1 MLNNLTNFFNLI
13 VGRRI
18 KTQLEPSDLIAV
30 GTKQSPALGD
40 YKPTAIKFKDLIVQL
55 ESLTNTWDM
64 PSTAFIATDGD
75 DLTGVVGDGNKPFST
90 LTAAANSG
98 AKVVYIL
105 PGTYS
110 TTHALVSGVTYY
122 CAPGVI
128 FNSGKLTALNL
139 SLVDTKW
146 LGHARFEGTFDI
158 NLRPQVA
165 TRFVFQAETV
175 RVTGFAGLFFRATDL
190 SDVYFDLGV
199 LEALPGN
206 TAAPNFTFRSN
217 ITGVINIKKVVGY
230 YKPLNLADIRSNLI
244 VNIDEII
251 VLDGG
256 FAGNAGGFKP
266 CLTIE
271 SIPTL
276 SGTQIEIVI
285 NVKRAISLVNASLTN
300 AVIDATLIGENVRVI
315 VNADYVDANLNPVIR
330 SQSNNLNASIVVN
343 VGYGK
348 TKNRAIY
355 SIGSSPLLVK
365 SSTFEQGVQSLVR
378 ASRLFLS
385 EVSFYNTQAINTLYA
400 DNAAGIVYMNNV
412 SSEGVPT
419 AFIFD
424 GIAGSSYGFNN
435 VISTQGVG
443 VTPTNL
449 YAAPGLITDTNFKVP
464 KF

>member
-1 MLNNLTNFFNLI
+1 MLNNLSNIFNLKK
-13 VGRRI
+13 GRKF
-18 KTQLEPSDLIAV
+18 KTTAENKDVLLL
-30 GTKQSPALGD
+30 GTKDSKYGGE
-40 YKPTAIKFKDLIVQL
+40 YKPTAILFEDLVAQL

-64 PSTAFIATDGD
+64 PATAFVATDGD
-75 DLTGVVGDGNKPFST
+75 DNTAIVGNGNKPFST

-98 AKVVYIL
+98 AQVVYVL

-128 FNSGKLTALNL
+128 FNSGTLTALNL

-175 RVTGFAGLFFRATDL
+175 RVTGAGELFFTATDL

-206 TAAPNFTFRSN
+206 TTAPNFSFRGN

-230 YKPLNLADIRSNLI
+230 YKPFNLRDIRSNLI
-244 VNIDEII
+244 VNIDELI

-256 FAGNAGGFKP
+256 FAGNASGFKS
-266 CLTIE
+266 CLSIE
-271 SIPTL
+271 SIPNA
-276 SGTQIEIVI
+276 GTQIEIVI
-285 NVKRAISLVNASLTN
+285 NVKRAISLVDASLTN
-300 AVIDATLIGENVRVI
+300 AVIDATVIGENVRVI
-315 VNADYVDANLNPVIR
+315 VNAEYVDANLNPVIR
-330 SQSNNLNASIVVN
+330 SQSNNANASIVVN

-365 SSTFEQGVQSLVR
+365 SSTFEQAVQSLVR
-378 ASRLFLS
+378 SSTLFLS
-385 EVSFYNTQAINTLYA
+385 EVSFYNIDVINTLYA
-400 DNAAGIVYMNNV
+400 DNATGIVYMNNV
-412 SSEGVPT
+412 SSEGDPAT
-419 AFIFD
+419 FIFD
-424 GIAGSSYGFNN
+424 GVAGSSYGFNN